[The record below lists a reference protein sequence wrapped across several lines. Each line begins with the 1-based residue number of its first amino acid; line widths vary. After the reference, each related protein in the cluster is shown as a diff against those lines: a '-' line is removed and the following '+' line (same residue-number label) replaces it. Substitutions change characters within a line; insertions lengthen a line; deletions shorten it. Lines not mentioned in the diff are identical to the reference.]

1 MRDYLTGFSFGFFRM
16 PLRNLIRKRRTEVSL
31 THEDYLYH
39 HNYTR
44 GKVKLEVKAVR
55 KMKQK

>member
-1 MRDYLTGFSFGFFRM
+1 MTGFSFGFFRM

-31 THEDYLYH
+31 THEDYLYY
-39 HNYTR
+39 HNFTR